1 MPKECEEQIDSSLL
15 SWSDPVVLAAIER
28 AFAVTWPVIRAH
40 EAHND
45 ETRMAELRSALS
57 HSLIKLAA
65 KGVTDPQE
73 LRRAALET
81 FPLTTPPEAGGQEA
95 CGPGRAGPD
104 QQVGQS
110 AVAFAGGHREAKGSR
125 AQQPCS
131 RVGSL
136 IVEVVMQET
145 KTAVEASRMGEEVQE
160 TANRG
165 FQALATEMT
174 EFSKRRL
181 EDVLHSWEQL
191 LRVRHFGDVVEFQ
204 TQYAQRAFEA
214 YTAEM
219 SKLGEM
225 WLGTARSASK
235 PVAEASS
242 LLDDLERT
250 LR

>member
-1 MPKECEEQIDSSLL
+1 MPKECGEQIDSLLL
-15 SWSDPVVLAAIER
+15 SCSDPVVLAAIER

-45 ETRMAELRSALS
+45 ETRMAELRKALS

-65 KGVTDPQE
+65 EGVTDPQE

-81 FPLTTPPEAGGQEA
+81 FPLTTPPETAGQEA
-95 CGPGRAGPD
+95 CGPDRARPD
-104 QQVGQS
+104 QQVGES
-110 AVAFAGGHREAKGSR
+110 APAFAGGHREAEGSH
-125 AQQPCS
+125 AQQSCG
-131 RVGSL
+131 GSL
-136 IVEVVMQET
+136 IEEVVMQET
-145 KTAVEASRMGEEVQE
+145 KTANEASRIGEEVQE

-204 TQYAQRAFEA
+204 TLEA

-235 PVAEASS
+235 PVEGAS
-242 LLDDLERT
+242 RKF
-250 LR
+250 R

>member
-1 MPKECEEQIDSSLL
+1 MPKEYGEQIGNSL
-15 SWSDPVVLAAIER
+15 DPFVLAAIER
-28 AFAVTWPVIRAH
+28 AFAITWPVIRAH

-45 ETRMAELRSALS
+45 ETRMAELSSALS
-57 HSLIKLAA
+57 DSLIKLAA
-65 KGVTDPQE
+65 GGVTNPQE

-81 FPLTTPPEAGGQEA
+81 FPLTTPPEPGGQEA
-95 CGPGRAGPD
+95 CVPGRAGPD
-104 QQVGQS
+104 QQ
-110 AVAFAGGHREAKGSR
+110 AAAFAGGHREAEGSH
-125 AQQPCS
+125 AQQPCD

-136 IVEVVMQET
+136 IEEVVMQET
-145 KTAVEASRMGEEVQE
+145 KRIADEVSRIGEEVQE

-174 EFSKRRL
+174 EFSKRRW

-191 LRVRHFGDVVEFQ
+191 LRVRHFGDVVEVQ
-204 TQYAQRAFEA
+204 THYAQRAFEA

-235 PVAEASS
+235 PVEEASS
-242 LLDDLERT
+242 LPDDLERT

>member
-1 MPKECEEQIDSSLL
+1 VKRGAHMPKECGEQIDSSLDPHVL
-15 SWSDPVVLAAIER
+15 SAIEQ
-28 AFAVTWPVIRAH
+28 AFAITWPVIRAH

-45 ETRMAELRSALS
+45 ETRMAELSSALR

-65 KGVTDPQE
+65 EGVTDPQE
-73 LRRAALET
+73 LRKAALET
-81 FPLTTPPEAGGQEA
+81 FPLTTPPEAAGQEA
-95 CGPGRAGPD
+95 CGPGRAGPAD
-104 QQVGQS
+104 RPQLSPEDIVKLK
-110 AVAFAGGHREAKGSR
+110 EAH
-125 AQQPCS
+125 AQQS
-131 RVGSL
+131 HGRVGSL
-136 IVEVVMQET
+136 INEVVMQET
-145 KTAVEASRMGEEVQE
+145 KKIADEASRIGEEVQE

-174 EFSKRRL
+174 DFSKRRL

-191 LRVRHFGDVVEFQ
+191 LRVRHFGDVVEVQ
-204 TQYAQRAFEA
+204 RQYAQRAFEA
-214 YTAEM
+214 YTSEM

>member
-1 MPKECEEQIDSSLL
+1 VRIDSDDSG
-15 SWSDPVVLAAIER
+15 
-28 AFAVTWPVIRAH
+28 
-40 EAHND
+40 
-45 ETRMAELRSALS
+45 RS
-57 HSLIKLAA
+57 
-65 KGVTDPQE
+65 
-73 LRRAALET
+73 
-81 FPLTTPPEAGGQEA
+81 
-95 CGPGRAGPD
+95 CGE
-104 QQVGQS
+104 
-110 AVAFAGGHREAKGSR
+110 FYKE
-125 AQQPCS
+125 
-131 RVGSL
+131 
-136 IVEVVMQET
+136 EVVMADTRRMEE
-145 KTAVEASRMGEEVQE
+145 EASRIGEEVQE

-165 FQALATEMT
+165 FQALTTEMT
-174 EFSKRRL
+174 DFSKRRW